1 MGRIER
7 VQIAG
12 EAAHCAEPKVDGDR
26 LDPLRQARPRDS
38 QLDGDRRRAGGL
50 DERDE
55 AGQGFA
61 MASELEP
68 QRATQP
74 QVVIE
79 MTSERAHD
87 VAAAGQGRAM
97 ARSRSTST
105 RA

>member
-1 MGRIER
+1 MGRVEG

-12 EAAHCAEPKVDGDR
+12 EAAHRADAEVDGDR

-38 QLDGDRRRAGGL
+38 QLDGDGRSAVGV
-50 DERDE
+50 EKRDE
-55 AGQGFA
+55 AGQRFTV
-61 MASELEP
+61 ASELEP

-79 MTSERAHD
+79 MIAERTHD
-87 VAAAGQGRAM
+87 VAADGQGRAM